1 MKTGNVSAEFDTQ
14 VELDGDTYDL
24 HVEAT
29 GSAFYDAGNSSG
41 PVEHCYPPEGEM
53 TILSVESEIVDSEG
67 RVVTDKARIDRIMA
81 ELGEESI
88 EEKLWEVFFS

>member
-14 VELDGDTYDL
+14 VELDGDTYDV

-29 GSAFYDAGNSSG
+29 GSAYYDAGNISG
-41 PVEHCYPPEGEM
+41 PIEDCYQPEGEM
-53 TILSVESEIVDSEG
+53 TVLSKTAEIADSEG
-67 RVVTDKARIDRIMA
+67 NRVTEQGQIDRIMA

-88 EEKLWEVFFS
+88 KEKLWEAFFS